1 MKKLLFVL
9 FLVLVT
15 PVFGQNATQK
25 KLLEDV
31 YSIAQYMEQKDY
43 DKILDL
49 THPKVFEYVKRD
61 QMKVFFSSLLEGDK
75 ELKIR
80 LNKVEKKDF
89 EVSEI
94 FQTQEG
100 AEYAF
105 VTHPTDMDMVLVNKK
120 IGEEEKQMYIM
131 VFEMKGMEAKF
142 INDNTINIKKLGL
155 SIAIKDDS
163 TNNTWRYA
171 NHDEGNPLYVKI
183 LPVEI
188 IKKAKDYMFEKTL
201 KEKEKAKK

>member
-75 ELKIR
+75 ELK
-80 LNKVEKKDF
+80 LD
-89 EVSEI
+89 
-94 FQTQEG
+94 
-100 AEYAF
+100 
-105 VTHPTDMDMVLVNKK
+105 
-120 IGEEEKQMYIM
+120 
-131 VFEMKGMEAKF
+131 
-142 INDNTINIKKLGL
+142 
-155 SIAIKDDS
+155 
-163 TNNTWRYA
+163 
-171 NHDEGNPLYVKI
+171 
-183 LPVEI
+183 
-188 IKKAKDYMFEKTL
+188 
-201 KEKEKAKK
+201 